1 MSSQVAFDL
10 RISVKKK
17 KHTLPAGGIS
27 KTLLAGTIPLTSQA
41 KGNKETKQYL
51 VLTR

>member
-10 RISVKKK
+10 RISVKK

-41 KGNKETKQYL
+41 KGNKVTKQYL

>member
-1 MSSQVAFDL
+1 MAFDL
-10 RISVKKK
+10 RISVKKKK